1 MNICIIAIPIPIL
14 YRYYI
19 GRTLHPNPE
28 KSKTKGIVFS
38 NKELKWSPAPVILN
52 GNILPWV
59 KSGKYLGSKLT
70 NIVDGFSQDIK
81 IKRAQY
87 IERNCELLQEFGFA
101 HPDVKSKI
109 NRIYNTSFPGSILW
123 DLTSRNVRMLEN
135 SWSLS
140 VRYMWELPF
149 NSHRYFIEPLG
160 GLHARNMLYSR
171 YVTFVQSAKKS
182 TKMTVQMLLQ
192 MVKDDMQTVT
202 GKNIRLISD
211 ELETDDIFNVKKNF
225 VKQKLKFA
233 PARPEDEWK
242 IEFAR
247 EITNLKQNVL
257 LLDDNENGQFTSEE
271 LCDILNY
278 LTTV

>member
-1 MNICIIAIPIPIL
+1 M
-14 YRYYI
+14 
-19 GRTLHPNPE
+19 
-28 KSKTKGIVFS
+28 
-38 NKELKWSPAPVILN
+38 
-52 GNILPWV
+52 
-59 KSGKYLGSKLT
+59 
-70 NIVDGFSQDIK
+70 
-81 IKRAQY
+81 
-87 IERNCELLQEFGFA
+87 
-101 HPDVKSKI
+101 
-109 NRIYNTSFPGSILW
+109 W
-123 DLTSRNVRMLEN
+123 D
-135 SWSLS
+135 
-140 VRYMWELPF
+140 LPF

-160 GLHARNMLYSR
+160 GLHARNILYSR

-233 PARPEDEWK
+233 PAHPDDEWK
-242 IEFAR
+242 IQFSR

-271 LCDILNY
+271 LSEILNY
-278 LTTV
+278 LSTV